1 MKEPPMPRISERK
14 FTPEIDAIVM
24 AVFHRDKGK
33 NCALI
38 AVDEIRSK
46 LKKVFG
52 ENDVNRRAIE
62 LGLTKP
68 RKSSFFWSP
77 EEDQFLMDNIAN
89 PPGTLLQLFNKAFPA
104 NQRTLSAIVARIG
117 RIGGVRELLYN
128 NGYNATELS
137 KHLHIGKPSIDR
149 MTASGILPGTK
160 PNGRDWH
167 YTKANI
173 RRFIVNHP
181 EQIDITKVDK
191 YWLIGILTFD
201 LKEDDHDETG
211 RTSAALRSACA

>member
-1 MKEPPMPRISERK
+1 MPRTSTRI

-24 AVFHRDKGK
+24 DVYHRDKGN

-46 LKKVFG
+46 TKKVFG
-52 ENDVNRRAIE
+52 EGDVNRRAIE

-68 RKSSFFWSP
+68 RKSAFFWSS
-77 EEDQFLMDNIAN
+77 EEDEFLTKNIATS
-89 PPGTLLQLFNKAFPA
+89 PAQLHQLFNKAFPD
-104 NQRTLSAIVARIG
+104 NPRTLSAIVARIG
-117 RIGGVRELLYN
+117 RIGGVRELLFA

-137 KHLHIGKPSIDR
+137 KHLHIGKPSIEK
-149 MTASGILPGTK
+149 MTQMGILNGSK

-167 YTKANI
+167 YTKEEI
-173 RRFIVNHP
+173 RRFIAAHP
-181 EQIDITKVDK
+181 EHIDITKVDK

-201 LKEDDHDETG
+201 LKEDDHEKSG
-211 RTSAALRSACA
+211 RTSATVRSAIA

>member
-1 MKEPPMPRISERK
+1 MPRTSTRT

-24 AVFHRDKGK
+24 GVFHRDKGN

-46 LKKVFG
+46 TKKVFS

-68 RKSSFFWSP
+68 RKSTFFWSP
-77 EEDQFLMDNIAN
+77 EEDAFLTKHIAV
-89 PPGTLLQLFNKAFPA
+89 PPAQLHQSFNKAFPDSP
-104 NQRTLSAIVARIG
+104 RTLSAIVARIG
-117 RIGGVRELLYN
+117 RIGGVRELLFA

-137 KHLHIGKPSIDR
+137 KHLHIGKPAIEK
-149 MTASGILPGTK
+149 MTQAGIIHGTK

-167 YTKANI
+167 YTKEEI
-173 RRFIVNHP
+173 RRFIAKHP

-201 LKEDDHDETG
+201 LKEDDHAKSG
-211 RTSAALRSACA
+211 RTSAAVCSTRT